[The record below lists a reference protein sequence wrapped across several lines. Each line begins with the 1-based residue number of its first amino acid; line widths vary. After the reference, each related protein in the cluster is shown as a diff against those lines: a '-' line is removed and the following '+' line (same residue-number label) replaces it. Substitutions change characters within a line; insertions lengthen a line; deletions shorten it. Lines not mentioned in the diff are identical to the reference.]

1 MYIFIITLIFFE
13 SFGREGAT
21 SWEKVPE
28 GEKYVV
34 WENRRKNF
42 DTGFKRI
49 LFWAGLTPWQ
59 KLFQNMRANAENDL
73 VEDGYP
79 THVVGEWIGHT
90 PKMPLQHYLRVLD
103 SYFDKA
109 TTDAEKTGLDT
120 RPTKFFRDPQNDP
133 QNGVKLRKNT

>member
-21 SWEKVPE
+21 SWEKAPE

-42 DTGFKRI
+42 DTGCKRI
-49 LFWAGLTPWQ
+49 LFCAGLQPWQ

-90 PKMPLQHYLRVLD
+90 PKMQLQHYLRTLD

-109 TTDAEKTGLDT
+109 TQPQENTKEKTGPKS
-120 RPTKFFRDPQNDP
+120 RQNC
-133 QNGVKLRKNT
+133 

>member
-90 PKMPLQHYLRVLD
+90 PKMQLQHYLRTLD
-103 SYFDKA
+103 SYFDKV
-109 TTDAEKTGLDT
+109 TQPQENTQEKTGPKT
-120 RPTKFFRDPQNDP
+120 ASKR
-133 QNGVKLRKNT
+133 VKIGKK